1 MKDEYI
7 IILDYFPSGK
17 PGSPLKIPVAHGI
30 GDKYFNLLEVSLKP
44 NAKVEIKERV
54 YIGSGLRDKVQRIIR
69 RIKYSELSAIAQS
82 TLDEVLDEL
91 IKQNEQRLVKIFNIA
106 GPLTPRLHSLELFRG
121 IGKKHL
127 EEILR
132 ERKIKPFES
141 FEDLK
146 NRVKFLIDPKKMIKE
161 RIIRELNDEDEYKLI
176 VGNSLL

>member
-1 MKDEYI
+1 MKDEYLI
-7 IILDYFPSGK
+7 IIDYFPSGK
-17 PGSPLKIPVAHGI
+17 PGSPFKVPTAHGI

-44 NAKVEIKERV
+44 NAKVEIKEKV

-69 RIKYSELSAIAQS
+69 RIKYSELSPLAQS

-91 IKQNEQRLVKIFNIA
+91 IVQNEKRLIKIFNLA
-106 GPLTPRLHSLELFRG
+106 GPLTPRMHSLELFRG

-127 EEILR
+127 DEILK

-146 NRVKFLIDPKKMIKE
+146 NRIKFLMDPKKIIKE
-161 RIIRELNDEDEYKLI
+161 RIIKELNEEDEYKLI
-176 VGNSLL
+176 VGNPDL